1 MVSKLRNIFY
11 LPTLVFL
18 WRNLKKDK
26 KFRILNLFIIM
37 LICGLAELV
46 SLSSV
51 IPFLVVLTDPYKLN
65 DIALIKP
72 LVDVIGIE
80 NKTKLTLV
88 ITLFFILATIFTMFV
103 RLLNIKLTV
112 NTSAS
117 IGSDFSNKVFTNI
130 LYKPYSWHVN
140 INSSNFL
147 SELTN
152 NLTAAVNFLTSALRI
167 ISSLIIIVCIILGL
181 IAINPTVAYIAFS
194 FFSFAYVLLAFLIRK
209 KVSLNGIFLES
220 SYKKQFKLL
229 QESLGAIRE
238 VILSNNQK
246 YFAESYIKIDKPIRY
261 REAQNAF
268 FGQSPR
274 FILESVSLI
283 LIAIIAYLL
292 TTTDIQNS
300 QVIAILG
307 TFAVGSQR
315 LLPSMQQVFSEWAN
329 MKTWAPMVHSV
340 FPFIK
345 NNLSLDK
352 QFSIKKNKKYVL
364 KKEIEFKNLSFSY
377 NGYIFVLKNVN
388 LLIRKGYKVG
398 IIGET
403 GGGKSTI
410 INLLM
415 GLLEPTSGDIFVDGK
430 KLNFFDDRFLNSWRS
445 SISHV
450 PQNIFLADSSIMEN
464 IAFGIDKKDIDFKK
478 VKLAAKKAKIDV
490 FINSLSEGYYSLIG
504 ERGVRLSGGQ
514 RQRIGIARA
523 LYENAKIIIFDE
535 ATSSLDTNTEKKV
548 MECIDNLNNEDITV
562 ILIAHRLSTLKNCDI
577 VFEVSNSNVK
587 RVNFKN
593 D

>member
-1 MVSKLRNIFY
+1 MISKLRNTFY
-11 LPTLVFL
+11 LPILIFL

-26 KFRILNLFIIM
+26 KFRIIKLLLIM

-51 IPFLVVLTDPYKLN
+51 IPFLVVLTDPNKLN
-65 DIALIKP
+65 DIQFISP
-72 LVDVIGIE
+72 LVDAIGIE
-80 NKTKLTLV
+80 NKSNLILA
-88 ITLFFILATIFTMFV
+88 ITFCFIVATIFTMVV
-103 RLLNIKLTV
+103 RLLNIRLTG

-117 IGSDFSNKVFTNI
+117 IGSDLSDMVYTNI
-130 LYKPYSWHVN
+130 LHKPYSWHVN

-147 SELTN
+147 SDLTN
-152 NLTAAVNFLTSALRI
+152 NLTATVTFITSALRI
-167 ISSLIIIVCIILGL
+167 ISSLIIIVFIIFGL
-181 IAINPTVAYIAFS
+181 IAINPKVAYIAFS
-194 FFSFAYVLLAFLIRK
+194 FFSISYILLAFFIRK
-209 KVSLNGIFLES
+209 KVSINGIFLER

-246 YFAESYIKIDKPIRY
+246 FFAESYIKIDKPIRFK
-261 REAQNAF
+261 EAQNAF
-268 FGQSPR
+268 YGQSPR

-292 TTTDIQNS
+292 TTTNIQNS

-329 MKTWAPMVHSV
+329 MKVWAPMVQSV
-340 FPFIK
+340 FPLIK
-345 NNLSLDK
+345 KNESQDK
-352 QFSIKKNKKYVL
+352 QFSTQKDKKYL
-364 KKEIEFKNLSFSY
+364 FQKEIQFKNLSFSY
-377 NGYIFVLKNVN
+377 NKYKFVLEDVN
-388 LLIRKGYKVG
+388 LLIKKGDKVG

-403 GGGKSTI
+403 GGGKSTL

-415 GLLEPTSGDIFVDGK
+415 GLLEPTSGEIFVDGK
-430 KLNFFDDRFLNSWRS
+430 KLNFFENRFLNDWRS

-464 IAFGIDKKDIDFKK
+464 IAFGVDKNKIDFKK

-490 FINSLSEGYYSLIG
+490 FINSLREGYHSLIG

-514 RQRIGIARA
+514 RQRLGIARA
-523 LYENAKIIIFDE
+523 LYENSKIIIFDE
-535 ATSSLDTNTEKKV
+535 ATSALDNITEESVIKTINDLSK
-548 MECIDNLNNEDITV
+548 DITL
-562 ILIAHRLSTLKNCDI
+562 IMIAHRLTTLQGCNIIYKVENSTIKKVEI
-577 VFEVSNSNVK
+577 
-587 RVNFKN
+587 
-593 D
+593 

>member
-1 MVSKLRNIFY
+1 MVSKLRNTFY
-11 LPTLVFL
+11 WPILLFL

-26 KFRILNLFIIM
+26 KFRILRLFIIM

-51 IPFLVVLTDPYKLN
+51 IPFLVVLTDPGKLN
-65 DIALIKP
+65 DIEFIGP
-72 LVDVIGIE
+72 LVDSIGIE
-80 NKTKLTLV
+80 NKSILILA
-88 ITLFFILATIFTMFV
+88 ITLFFIIATIFTMVV
-103 RLLNIKLTV
+103 RLLNIRLTG

-117 IGSDFSNKVFTNI
+117 IGSDLSNKVYTNI

-147 SELTN
+147 SDLTN
-152 NLTAAVNFLTSALRI
+152 NLTATVTFITSALRI
-167 ISSLIIIVCIILGL
+167 ISSLIIIFFIIFGL
-181 IAINPTVAYIAFS
+181 IVINPKVAYIAFS
-194 FFSFAYVLLAFLIRK
+194 FFSFAYILLAFFIRK
-209 KVSLNGIFLES
+209 KVSVNGIFLES

-229 QESLGAIRE
+229 QESFGAIRE

-246 YFAESYIKIDKPIRY
+246 YFAESYTKIDKPIRFK
-261 REAQNAF
+261 EAQNAF
-268 FGQSPR
+268 YGQSPR

-283 LIAIIAYLL
+283 LIAIVAYLL
-292 TTTDIQNS
+292 TTTEIQNS

-329 MKTWAPMVHSV
+329 MKVWAPMVKAV
-340 FPFIK
+340 FPLIK
-345 NNLSLDK
+345 NNGTHNK
-352 QFSIKKNKKYVL
+352 QSSNKSKEKYVL

-377 NGYIFVLKNVN
+377 DENKYVLKNIN
-388 LLIRKGYKVG
+388 LSIRKGDKVG

-415 GLLEPTSGDIFVDGK
+415 GLLEPTSGDIFVDGM
-430 KLNFFDDRFLNSWRS
+430 KLNFFEDGFLNSWRS

-464 IAFGIDKKDIDFKK
+464 IAFGVDIQDIDFKK
-478 VKLAAKKAKIDV
+478 VKIAAKNAKIDV
-490 FINSLSEGYYSLIG
+490 FINSLREGYYSLIG
-504 ERGVRLSGGQ
+504 ERGIRLSGGQ
-514 RQRIGIARA
+514 RQRLGIARA
-523 LYENAKIIIFDE
+523 LYEDSKIIIFDE
-535 ATSSLDTNTEKKV
+535 ATSALDNRTE
-548 MECIDNLNNEDITV
+548 NNV
-562 ILIAHRLSTLKNCDI
+562 IKTINDLSKDVTLIMIAHRLTTLQECNVIYKVENSTIKKVEI
-577 VFEVSNSNVK
+577 
-587 RVNFKN
+587 
-593 D
+593 

>member
-1 MVSKLRNIFY
+1 MVSKLRNTFY
-11 LPTLVFL
+11 LPTLIFL

-26 KFRILNLFIIM
+26 KFRILRLFIIM

-51 IPFLVVLTDPYKLN
+51 IPFLVVLTDPDKLN
-65 DIALIKP
+65 DIEFIGP
-72 LVDVIGIE
+72 LVDSIGIE
-80 NKTKLTLV
+80 NKSILILA
-88 ITLFFILATIFTMFV
+88 ITLFFIVATIFTMVV
-103 RLLNIKLTV
+103 RLLNIRLTG

-117 IGSDFSNKVFTNI
+117 IGSDLSNKVYTNI
-130 LYKPYSWHVN
+130 LYKPYTWHVN

-147 SELTN
+147 SDLTN
-152 NLTAAVNFLTSALRI
+152 NLTATVTFITSALRI
-167 ISSLIIIVCIILGL
+167 ISSLIIIFFIIFGL
-181 IAINPTVAYIAFS
+181 VVINPKVAYIAFS
-194 FFSFAYVLLAFLIRK
+194 FFSFAYILLAFIIRK
-209 KVSLNGIFLES
+209 KVSVNGIFLES

-246 YFAESYIKIDKPIRY
+246 YFAESYTKIDKPIRFK
-261 REAQNAF
+261 EAQNAF
-268 FGQSPR
+268 YGQSPR

-283 LIAIIAYLL
+283 LIAIVAYLL
-292 TTTDIQNS
+292 TTTEIQNS

-329 MKTWAPMVHSV
+329 MKVWAPMVKAV
-340 FPFIK
+340 FP
-345 NNLSLDK
+345 L
-352 QFSIKKNKKYVL
+352 IKKSGSQNNQSSYKNKEKYVL

-377 NGYIFVLKNVN
+377 NKYNFVLKNIN
-388 LLIRKGYKVG
+388 LSIRKGDKVG

-415 GLLEPTSGDIFVDGK
+415 GLLEPTSGDIFVDGM
-430 KLNFFDDRFLNSWRS
+430 KLNFFEDGFLNSWRS

-464 IAFGIDKKDIDFKK
+464 IAFGVDKKDIDFKK
-478 VKLAAKKAKIDV
+478 VKLAAKNAKIDV
-490 FINSLSEGYYSLIG
+490 FINSLREGYRSLIG

-514 RQRIGIARA
+514 RQRLGIARA
-523 LYENAKIIIFDE
+523 LYEDSKIIIFDE
-535 ATSSLDTNTEKKV
+535 ATSALDNTTE
-548 MECIDNLNNEDITV
+548 NNV
-562 ILIAHRLSTLKNCDI
+562 IKTINDLSKDVTLIMIAHRLTTLQECNVIYKVENSTIKKVEI
-577 VFEVSNSNVK
+577 
-587 RVNFKN
+587 
-593 D
+593 

>member
-1 MVSKLRNIFY
+1 MVSKLINIFY
-11 LPTLVFL
+11 LPTLIYL

-26 KFRILNLFIIM
+26 KFRILRLFIIM

-51 IPFLVVLTDPYKLN
+51 IPFLVVLTDPNKLN
-65 DIALIKP
+65 DIRFIQP
-72 LVDVIGIE
+72 LVDAIGLE
-80 NKTKLTLV
+80 NKSKLILA
-88 ITLFFILATIFTMFV
+88 ITLFFILATIFTMVV
-103 RLLNIKLTV
+103 RLLNIRLTG

-117 IGSDFSNKVFTNI
+117 IGSDLSNKVYTNI

-147 SELTN
+147 SDLTN
-152 NLTAAVNFLTSALRI
+152 NLTATVTFITSALRI
-167 ISSLIIIVCIILGL
+167 ISSSIIIVFIILGL
-181 IAINPTVAYIAFS
+181 IAINPQVAYIAFS
-194 FFSFAYVLLAFLIRK
+194 FFSFAYILLAFLIRK
-209 KVSLNGIFLES
+209 RVSVNGIFLES

-268 FGQSPR
+268 YGQSPR

-315 LLPSMQQVFSEWAN
+315 LLPSMQQIFAEWAN
-329 MKTWAPMVHSV
+329 MKVWAPMVQSV
-340 FPFIK
+340 FPLIKVNKSQYKQFTVK
-345 NNLSLDK
+345 NNR
-352 QFSIKKNKKYVL
+352 KYIF
-364 KKEIEFKNLSFSY
+364 KKEIKFKNLSFSY
-377 NGYIFVLKNVN
+377 NQHKVVLKDIN
-388 LLIRKGYKVG
+388 LTISKGDKVG

-415 GLLEPTSGDIFVDGK
+415 GLLEPTSGNIFVDGMN
-430 KLNFFDDRFLNSWRS
+430 LNFLEDGFLNSWRS

-464 IAFGIDKKDIDFKK
+464 IAFGVDKKDIDFKK
-478 VKLAAKKAKIDV
+478 VRLAAKNARIES
-490 FINSLSEGYYSLIG
+490 FINSLQDGYDSLIG

-514 RQRIGIARA
+514 RQRLGIARA
-523 LYENAKIIIFDE
+523 LYEDSKIIIFDE
-535 ATSSLDTNTEKKV
+535 ATSALDNITE
-548 MECIDNLNNEDITV
+548 DNV
-562 ILIAHRLSTLKNCDI
+562 IKTINDLSKDVTLIMIAHRLTTLQECNVIYKVENSTIKKVENC
-577 VFEVSNSNVK
+577 
-587 RVNFKN
+587 
-593 D
+593 

>member
-1 MVSKLRNIFY
+1 MVSKLRNTLY
-11 LPTLVFL
+11 LPTLIFL

-26 KFRILNLFIIM
+26 KFRILKLLIIM

-51 IPFLVVLTDPYKLN
+51 IPFLVVLTDPSKLN
-65 DIALIKP
+65 DIEFIGP
-72 LVDVIGIE
+72 FVNSIGIE
-80 NKTKLTLV
+80 NQSILILS
-88 ITLFFILATIFTMFV
+88 ITLFFIVATIFTMIV
-103 RLLNIKLTV
+103 RLLNIRLTG

-117 IGSDFSNKVFTNI
+117 IGSDLSNKVYTNI

-147 SELTN
+147 SDLTN
-152 NLTAAVNFLTSALRI
+152 NLTATVTFITAALRI
-167 ISSLIIIVCIILGL
+167 ISSLIIIFFIVFGL
-181 IAINPTVAYIAFS
+181 IVINPQVAYIAFS
-194 FFSFAYVLLAFLIRK
+194 FFSFAYIFLALIIRK
-209 KVSLNGIFLES
+209 KVSLNGIFLEN

-261 REAQNAF
+261 KEAQNAF
-268 FGQSPR
+268 YGQSPR

-283 LIAIIAYLL
+283 LIAIVAYLL

-329 MKTWAPMVHSV
+329 MKVWAPMVQAV
-340 FPFIK
+340 FPI
-345 NNLSLDK
+345 
-352 QFSIKKNKKYVL
+352 IKKNVSQNLQSSFKNNKKYVL
-364 KKEIEFKNLSFSY
+364 KKEVEFKNLSFSY
-377 NGYIFVLKNVN
+377 NDYKFVLKNIN
-388 LLIRKGYKVG
+388 LSIRKGDKVG

-415 GLLEPTSGDIFVDGK
+415 GLLEPTSGDIFVDGMR
-430 KLNFFDDRFLNSWRS
+430 LNFFEDGFLNSWRS

-464 IAFGIDKKDIDFKK
+464 IAFGVDKKDIDFKK
-478 VKLAAKKAKIDV
+478 VKQAAKNAKVDE
-490 FINSLSEGYYSLIG
+490 FINSLKDGYSSLIG

-514 RQRIGIARA
+514 RQRLGIARA
-523 LYENAKIIIFDE
+523 LYEDSKIIIFDE
-535 ATSSLDTNTEKKV
+535 ATSALDNTTE
-548 MECIDNLNNEDITV
+548 NNV
-562 ILIAHRLSTLKNCDI
+562 IKTINDLSKDVTLIMIAHRLTTLQGCNIIYKVENSTIKKVEI
-577 VFEVSNSNVK
+577 
-587 RVNFKN
+587 
-593 D
+593 

>member
-1 MVSKLRNIFY
+1 MVSKLRNTFY
-11 LPTLVFL
+11 LPTLIFL

-26 KFRILNLFIIM
+26 KFRILRLFLIM

-51 IPFLVVLTDPYKLN
+51 IPFLVVLTDPEKLN
-65 DIALIKP
+65 DIKFIGP
-72 LVDVIGIE
+72 LVDSIGIE
-80 NKTKLTLV
+80 NKNILILA
-88 ITLFFILATIFTMFV
+88 ITLFFIVATIFTMVV
-103 RLLNIKLTV
+103 RLLNIRLTG

-117 IGSDFSNKVFTNI
+117 IGSDLSNKVYTNI
-130 LYKPYSWHVN
+130 LFKPYSWHVN

-147 SELTN
+147 SDLTN
-152 NLTAAVNFLTSALRI
+152 NLTATVTFITSALRI
-167 ISSLIIIVCIILGL
+167 ISSLIIIFFIIFGL
-181 IAINPTVAYIAFS
+181 IVINPQVAYIAFS
-194 FFSFAYVLLAFLIRK
+194 FFSFAYVLLAFIIRK
-209 KVSLNGIFLES
+209 KVSVNGIFLES

-246 YFAESYIKIDKPIRY
+246 YFAESYTKIDKPIRY

-268 FGQSPR
+268 YGQSPR

-283 LIAIIAYLL
+283 LIALVAYLL
-292 TTTDIQNS
+292 TTSEIQNS

-329 MKTWAPMVHSV
+329 MKVWAPMVHAV
-340 FPFIK
+340 FP
-345 NNLSLDK
+345 L
-352 QFSIKKNKKYVL
+352 IKKNESQNKESPIKNKKKYVL

-377 NGYIFVLKNVN
+377 NEYKFVLKNIN
-388 LLIRKGYKVG
+388 FLIKKGDKVG

-415 GLLEPTSGDIFVDGK
+415 GLLEPSSGDILVDGM
-430 KLNFFDDRFLNSWRS
+430 KLNFFENEFLNSWRS

-464 IAFGIDKKDIDFKK
+464 IAFGVDKKDIDFKK
-478 VKLAAKKAKIDV
+478 VKLAAKNAKIDV
-490 FINSLSEGYYSLIG
+490 FINSLREGYHSLIG

-514 RQRIGIARA
+514 RQRLGIARA
-523 LYENAKIIIFDE
+523 LYEDSKIIIFDE
-535 ATSSLDTNTEKKV
+535 ATSALDNRTE
-548 MECIDNLNNEDITV
+548 NNV
-562 ILIAHRLSTLKNCDI
+562 IKTINDLSNDVTLIMIAHRLTTLQECNVIYKVENSTIKQVEI
-577 VFEVSNSNVK
+577 
-587 RVNFKN
+587 
-593 D
+593 

>member
-1 MVSKLRNIFY
+1 MVSKLRNTFY
-11 LPTLVFL
+11 LPTLIFL

-26 KFRILNLFIIM
+26 KFRILRLFIIM

-51 IPFLVVLTDPYKLN
+51 IPFLVVLTDPDKLN
-65 DIALIKP
+65 DIEFIGP
-72 LVDVIGIE
+72 LVDSIGIE
-80 NKTKLTLV
+80 NKSILILA
-88 ITLFFILATIFTMFV
+88 ITLFFIVATIFTMVV
-103 RLLNIKLTV
+103 RLLNIRLTG

-117 IGSDFSNKVFTNI
+117 IGSDLSNKVYTNI
-130 LYKPYSWHVN
+130 LYKPYTWHVN

-147 SELTN
+147 SDLTN
-152 NLTAAVNFLTSALRI
+152 NLTATVTFITSALRI
-167 ISSLIIIVCIILGL
+167 ISSLIIIFFIIFGL
-181 IAINPTVAYIAFS
+181 VVINPKVAYIAFS
-194 FFSFAYVLLAFLIRK
+194 FFSFAYILLAFIIRK
-209 KVSLNGIFLES
+209 KVSVNGIFLES

-246 YFAESYIKIDKPIRY
+246 YFAESYTKIDKPIRFK
-261 REAQNAF
+261 EAQNAF
-268 FGQSPR
+268 YGQSPR

-283 LIAIIAYLL
+283 LIAIVAYLL
-292 TTTDIQNS
+292 TTTEIQNS

-329 MKTWAPMVHSV
+329 MKVWAPMVKAV
-340 FPFIK
+340 FP
-345 NNLSLDK
+345 L
-352 QFSIKKNKKYVL
+352 IKKSGSQNNQSSYKNKEKYVL

-377 NGYIFVLKNVN
+377 NKYNFVLKNIN
-388 LLIRKGYKVG
+388 LSIRKGDKVG

-415 GLLEPTSGDIFVDGK
+415 GLLEPTSGDIFVDGM
-430 KLNFFDDRFLNSWRS
+430 KLNFFEDGFLNSWRS

-464 IAFGIDKKDIDFKK
+464 IAFGVDKKDIDFKK
-478 VKLAAKKAKIDV
+478 VKLAAKNAKIDV
-490 FINSLSEGYYSLIG
+490 FINSLREGYRSLIG

-514 RQRIGIARA
+514 RQRLGIARA
-523 LYENAKIIIFDE
+523 LYEDSKIIIFDE
-535 ATSSLDTNTEKKV
+535 ATSALDNSTE
-548 MECIDNLNNEDITV
+548 NNV
-562 ILIAHRLSTLKNCDI
+562 IKTINDLSKDVTLIMIAHRLTTLQECNVIYKVENSTIKKVEI
-577 VFEVSNSNVK
+577 
-587 RVNFKN
+587 
-593 D
+593 

>member
-1 MVSKLRNIFY
+1 MVSKLRNTFY
-11 LPTLVFL
+11 LPILIFL

-26 KFRILNLFIIM
+26 KFRILRLFIIM

-51 IPFLVVLTDPYKLN
+51 IPFLVVLTDPGKLN
-65 DIALIKP
+65 DIEFIGP
-72 LVDVIGIE
+72 LVDSIGIE
-80 NKTKLTLV
+80 NKSILILA
-88 ITLFFILATIFTMFV
+88 ITLFFIVATIITMVV
-103 RLLNIKLTV
+103 RLLNIRLTG

-117 IGSDFSNKVFTNI
+117 IGSDLSNKVYTNI

-147 SELTN
+147 SDLTN
-152 NLTAAVNFLTSALRI
+152 NLTATVTFITSALRI
-167 ISSLIIIVCIILGL
+167 ISSLIIIFFIIFGL
-181 IAINPTVAYIAFS
+181 VVINPKVAYIAFS
-194 FFSFAYVLLAFLIRK
+194 FFSFAYILLAFFIRK
-209 KVSLNGIFLES
+209 KVSANGIFLES

-229 QESLGAIRE
+229 QESFGAIRE

-246 YFAESYIKIDKPIRY
+246 YFAESYTKIDKPIRFK
-261 REAQNAF
+261 EAQNAF
-268 FGQSPR
+268 YGQSPR

-283 LIAIIAYLL
+283 LIAIVAYLL
-292 TTTDIQNS
+292 TTTEIQNS

-329 MKTWAPMVHSV
+329 MKVWAPMVKAV
-340 FPFIK
+340 FPLIK
-345 NNLSLDK
+345 NNEPQNK
-352 QFSIKKNKKYVL
+352 QSSNKSKEKYVL
-364 KKEIEFKNLSFSY
+364 KKKIEFKNLSFSY
-377 NGYIFVLKNVN
+377 NENKYVLKNIN
-388 LLIRKGYKVG
+388 LSIRKGDKVG

-415 GLLEPTSGDIFVDGK
+415 GLLEPTSGDIFVDGI
-430 KLNFFDDRFLNSWRS
+430 KLNFFEDGFLNSWRS

-464 IAFGIDKKDIDFKK
+464 IAFGVDIQDIDFKK
-478 VKLAAKKAKIDV
+478 VKIAAKNAKIDV
-490 FINSLSEGYYSLIG
+490 FINSLREGYYSLIG

-514 RQRIGIARA
+514 RQRLGIARA
-523 LYENAKIIIFDE
+523 LYEDSKIIIFDE
-535 ATSSLDTNTEKKV
+535 ATSALDNRTE
-548 MECIDNLNNEDITV
+548 NNV
-562 ILIAHRLSTLKNCDI
+562 IKTINDLSKDVTLIMIAHRLTTLQECNVIYKVENSTIKKVEI
-577 VFEVSNSNVK
+577 
-587 RVNFKN
+587 
-593 D
+593 

>member
-1 MVSKLRNIFY
+1 MGSKIRNTFY
-11 LPTLVFL
+11 LPTLIFL

-26 KFRILNLFIIM
+26 KFRILKLFIIM

-51 IPFLVVLTDPYKLN
+51 IPFLVVLTDPNKLN
-65 DIALIKP
+65 DIEFIGP
-72 LVDVIGIE
+72 IVDSIGIE
-80 NKTKLTLV
+80 NKSILILA
-88 ITLFFILATIFTMFV
+88 ITLFFIIATIFTMVV
-103 RLLNIKLTV
+103 RLLNIRLTG

-117 IGSDFSNKVFTNI
+117 IGSDLSNKVYTNI

-147 SELTN
+147 SDLTN
-152 NLTAAVNFLTSALRI
+152 NLTATVTFITSALRI
-167 ISSLIIIVCIILGL
+167 ISSLIIIFFIIFGL
-181 IAINPTVAYIAFS
+181 IVINPKVAYIAFS
-194 FFSFAYVLLAFLIRK
+194 FFSLAYILLAFIIRK
-209 KVSLNGIFLES
+209 KVSVNGIFLES

-246 YFAESYIKIDKPIRY
+246 YFAQSYIKIDKPIRY
-261 REAQNAF
+261 KEAQNAF
-268 FGQSPR
+268 YGQSPR

-283 LIAIIAYLL
+283 LIAIVAYLL
-292 TTTDIQNS
+292 TTSDIENS

-329 MKTWAPMVHSV
+329 MKVWAPMVQSV
-340 FPFIK
+340 FPLIQTNVSQNK
-345 NNLSLDK
+345 E
-352 QFSIKKNKKYVL
+352 FSIKHNKKYVL

-377 NGYIFVLKNVN
+377 NKYKFVLKNIN
-388 LLIRKGYKVG
+388 LSISKGEKVG

-430 KLNFFDDRFLNSWRS
+430 KLNFYEDRFLNSWRS

-464 IAFGIDKKDIDFKK
+464 IAFGVDKKDIDFRK
-478 VKLAAKKAKIDV
+478 VKLAAKNAKIDD
-490 FINSLSEGYYSLIG
+490 FINSLRDGYNSFIG

-514 RQRIGIARA
+514 RQRLGIARA
-523 LYENAKIIIFDE
+523 LYEDSKIIIFDE
-535 ATSSLDTNTEKKV
+535 ATSALDNKTE
-548 MECIDNLNNEDITV
+548 NNV
-562 ILIAHRLSTLKNCDI
+562 IKTINDLSNDVTLIMIAHRLTTLQECNIIYKVENSTIKKVEI
-577 VFEVSNSNVK
+577 
-587 RVNFKN
+587 
-593 D
+593 

>member
-1 MVSKLRNIFY
+1 MVSKLRNTFY
-11 LPTLVFL
+11 LPTLIFL

-26 KFRILNLFIIM
+26 KFRILRLFIIM

-51 IPFLVVLTDPYKLN
+51 IPFLVVLTDPDKLN
-65 DIALIKP
+65 DIEFIGP
-72 LVDVIGIE
+72 LVDSIGIE
-80 NKTKLTLV
+80 NKSILILA
-88 ITLFFILATIFTMFV
+88 ITLFFIVATIFTMVV
-103 RLLNIKLTV
+103 RLLNIRLTG

-117 IGSDFSNKVFTNI
+117 IGSDLSNKVYTNI
-130 LYKPYSWHVN
+130 LYKPYTWHVN

-147 SELTN
+147 SDLTN
-152 NLTAAVNFLTSALRI
+152 NLTATVTFITSALRI
-167 ISSLIIIVCIILGL
+167 ISSLIIIFFIIFGL
-181 IAINPTVAYIAFS
+181 VVINPKVAYIAFS
-194 FFSFAYVLLAFLIRK
+194 FFSFAYILLAFIIRK
-209 KVSLNGIFLES
+209 KVSVNGIFLES

-246 YFAESYIKIDKPIRY
+246 YFAESYTKIDKPIRFK
-261 REAQNAF
+261 EAQNAF
-268 FGQSPR
+268 YGQSPR

-283 LIAIIAYLL
+283 LIAIVAYLL
-292 TTTDIQNS
+292 TTTEIQNS

-329 MKTWAPMVHSV
+329 MKVWAPMVKAV
-340 FPFIK
+340 FP
-345 NNLSLDK
+345 L
-352 QFSIKKNKKYVL
+352 IKKSGTQNNQSSYKNKEKYVL

-377 NGYIFVLKNVN
+377 NKYNFVLKNIN
-388 LLIRKGYKVG
+388 LSIRKGDKVG

-415 GLLEPTSGDIFVDGK
+415 GLLEPTSGDIFVDGM
-430 KLNFFDDRFLNSWRS
+430 KLNFFEDGFLNSWRS

-464 IAFGIDKKDIDFKK
+464 IAFGVDKKDIDFKK
-478 VKLAAKKAKIDV
+478 VKLAAKNAKIDV
-490 FINSLSEGYYSLIG
+490 FINSLREGYRSLIG

-514 RQRIGIARA
+514 RQRLGIARA
-523 LYENAKIIIFDE
+523 LYEDSKIIIFDE
-535 ATSSLDTNTEKKV
+535 ATSALDNTTE
-548 MECIDNLNNEDITV
+548 NNV
-562 ILIAHRLSTLKNCDI
+562 IKTINDLSKDVTLIMIAHRLTTLQECNVIYKVENSTIKKVEI
-577 VFEVSNSNVK
+577 
-587 RVNFKN
+587 
-593 D
+593 

>member
-1 MVSKLRNIFY
+1 MVSKLRNTFY
-11 LPTLVFL
+11 LPTLIFL

-26 KFRILNLFIIM
+26 KFRILRLFIIM

-51 IPFLVVLTDPYKLN
+51 IPFLVVLTDPDKLN
-65 DIALIKP
+65 DIEFIGP
-72 LVDVIGIE
+72 LVDSIGIE
-80 NKTKLTLV
+80 NKSILILA
-88 ITLFFILATIFTMFV
+88 ITLFFIVATIFTMVV
-103 RLLNIKLTV
+103 RLLNIRLTG

-117 IGSDFSNKVFTNI
+117 IGSDLSNKVYTNI
-130 LYKPYSWHVN
+130 LYKPYTWHVN

-147 SELTN
+147 SDLTN
-152 NLTAAVNFLTSALRI
+152 NLTATVTFITSALRI
-167 ISSLIIIVCIILGL
+167 ISSLIIIFFIIFGL
-181 IAINPTVAYIAFS
+181 VVINPKVAYIAFS
-194 FFSFAYVLLAFLIRK
+194 FFSFAYILLAFIIRK
-209 KVSLNGIFLES
+209 KVSVNGIFLES

-246 YFAESYIKIDKPIRY
+246 YFAESYTKIDKPIRFK
-261 REAQNAF
+261 EAQNAF
-268 FGQSPR
+268 YGQSPR

-283 LIAIIAYLL
+283 LIAIVAYLL
-292 TTTDIQNS
+292 TTTEIQNS

-329 MKTWAPMVHSV
+329 MKVWAPMVKAV
-340 FPFIK
+340 FP
-345 NNLSLDK
+345 L
-352 QFSIKKNKKYVL
+352 IKKSGSQNNQSSYKNKEKYVL

-377 NGYIFVLKNVN
+377 NKYNFVLKNIN
-388 LLIRKGYKVG
+388 LSIRKGDKVG

-415 GLLEPTSGDIFVDGK
+415 GLLEPTSGDIFVDGM
-430 KLNFFDDRFLNSWRS
+430 KLNFFEDGFLNSWRS

-464 IAFGIDKKDIDFKK
+464 IAFGVDKKDIDFKK
-478 VKLAAKKAKIDV
+478 VKLAAKNAKIDV
-490 FINSLSEGYYSLIG
+490 FINSLREGYHSLIG

-514 RQRIGIARA
+514 RQRLGIARA
-523 LYENAKIIIFDE
+523 LYEDSKIIIFDE
-535 ATSSLDTNTEKKV
+535 ATSALDNTTE
-548 MECIDNLNNEDITV
+548 NNV
-562 ILIAHRLSTLKNCDI
+562 IKTINDLSKDVTLIMIAHRLTTLQECNVIYKVENSTIKKVEI
-577 VFEVSNSNVK
+577 
-587 RVNFKN
+587 
-593 D
+593 